1 MKTRLTTRHGFT
13 LIELLVVIAIIAIL
27 AGMLLPAL
35 AKAKAKSARIKCVS
49 NLKQVGLAFKV
60 FANDNDD
67 RFPYR
72 ATGATN
78 EFGVTLSQAYNNPG
92 RGQVWNHFAHM
103 SNELGSAKVLLC
115 PGDRNKLN
123 CMASDF
129 STSASGQGL
138 LRNPGVTPAK
148 PNYQT
153 AGPGGDRSTSY
164 FISLDADESKP
175 QTLLVADR
183 NINVGGGAGGASA
196 AVDPIL
202 TLSARGF
209 SYPGFNP
216 PAPITRIAITQ
227 PNSADLHWVTGTGT
241 ANTYAQHDLAG
252 NFALGDG
259 SVQQATAAQLR
270 QQFQQSTNEL
280 GSGFLTFLPVW

>member
-1 MKTRLTTRHGFT
+1 MQQQKPQRSDAFT

-35 AKAKAKSARIKCVS
+35 SKAKAKAARIKCVN
-49 NLKQVGLAFKV
+49 NLKQISLGFKT
-60 FANDNDD
+60 FANDNGD

-72 ATGATN
+72 APGATN
-78 EFGVTLSQAYNNPG
+78 EFGVTLSQAYNNLL
-92 RGQVWNHFAHM
+92 RARVWNHFAHM
-103 SNELGSAKVLLC
+103 SNELGSAKILVC

-123 CMASDF
+123 SIASDF
-129 STSASGQGL
+129 SSGATGL
-138 LRNPGVTPAK
+138 LRNPSQTPAQ

-153 AGPGGDRSTSY
+153 TGPGGDSSVSY

-183 NINVGGGAGGASA
+183 NINVGAGAGGASPA
-196 AVDPIL
+196 ANPFTSL
-202 TLSARGF
+202 GARGF
-209 SYPGFNP
+209 SYSGFNP
-216 PAPITRIAITQ
+216 PAPITRVGITQ
-227 PNSADLHWVTGTGT
+227 PNSADLHWVTGTGA
-241 ANTYAQHDLAG
+241 ANTFAQHDLAG
-252 NFALGDG
+252 NYALGDG